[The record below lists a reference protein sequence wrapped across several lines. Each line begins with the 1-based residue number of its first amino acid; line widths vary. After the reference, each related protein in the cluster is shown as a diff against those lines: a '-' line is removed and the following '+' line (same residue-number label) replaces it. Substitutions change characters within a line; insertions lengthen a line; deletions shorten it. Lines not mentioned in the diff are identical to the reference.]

1 MLTDNNQLKIAL
13 SKATVNARGHRWLS
27 SLAPLVFDIVYR
39 PGKSN
44 IDADVLSRYPGNLT
58 EQTAEIPSESVKV
71 LYLLP

>member
-1 MLTDNNQLKIAL
+1 M
-13 SKATVNARGHRWLS
+13 TVPFS
-27 SLAPLVFDIVYR
+27 TICFDIVYR

-71 LYLLP
+71 LYLLHVRRYSDYHGVSM